1 MFFKELGIKHHL
13 IVMQVL
19 DEFYSW
25 TSQIESNILLKSLI
39 GKTITY
45 AINQKEYLD
54 NFLKDVRIQ
63 LSNNLVE
70 QSVKSFVIGRTNW
83 LFANT
88 PNGSNTSIMI
98 YSIIQS
104 IIINNLILGKYLTY
118 VLGTLQFGGD
128 VSHLVHGTDG

>member
-1 MFFKELGIKHHL
+1 M
-13 IVMQVL
+13 
-19 DEFYSW
+19 
-25 TSQIESNILLKSLI
+25 
-39 GKTITY
+39 
-45 AINQKEYLD
+45 
-54 NFLKDVRIQ
+54 
-63 LSNNLVE
+63 
-70 QSVKSFVIGRTNW
+70 
-83 LFANT
+83 